1 MSGKQSTSS
10 TNTAALPRSLQLLL
24 QKQQEYAA
32 LQALKEASG
41 ELVGRVEKLSEMT
54 NVMADGGE
62 GGYGRRGSGR
72 GASPCT
78 RVWLLL
84 SAFSRWASCQTKTV
98 INVPAV
104 AKVLQ
109 NWAYVFSVLGSLDM
123 TRGEEGEPVPQMI
136 RLPHP
141 EAEAA
146 AAEEEAAAAAA
157 AAVQGRQ

>member
-41 ELVGRVEKLSEMT
+41 DLVGRVEKLSEMT

-62 GGYGRRGSGR
+62 
-72 GASPCT
+72 
-78 RVWLLL
+78 
-84 SAFSRWASCQTKTV
+84 
-98 INVPAV
+98 AV

-157 AAVQGRQ
+157 AAAQGRQ

>member
-1 MSGKQSTSS
+1 MYQSM
-10 TNTAALPRSLQLLL
+10 AAAFRVFAP
-24 QKQQEYAA
+24 
-32 LQALKEASG
+32 G
-41 ELVGRVEKLSEMT
+41 ELPDEPT
-54 NVMADGGE
+54 
-62 GGYGRRGSGR
+62 
-72 GASPCT
+72 T
-78 RVWLLL
+78 
-84 SAFSRWASCQTKTV
+84 
-98 INVPAV
+98 NVPAV

-157 AAVQGRQ
+157 AAAQGRQ